1 MLANQS
7 RKVDLF
13 RLWEEVEVTCIQGQI
28 GVLPWCKKYFKG
40 NKINCKPPTL
50 MKLRLP
56 PRLTGKVNQSIAS
69 HSLFLSFSIYRPP
82 FPFKDIKFT
91 FRTLLHLWVYSSL
104 PPLSVHRESTVHMK
118 STVLRRVG
126 RRKSCLQKQ
135 IESEKQNNNKKTKPQ
150 KQQQQKKPRKISDS
164 Y

>member
-13 RLWEEVEVTCIQGQI
+13 RLWEEAEVTCIQGQI

-69 HSLFLSFSIYRPP
+69 HSLFLSFSIYKPP

-91 FRTLLHLWVYSSL
+91 FLTLLHL
-104 PPLSVHRESTVHMK
+104 
-118 STVLRRVG
+118 
-126 RRKSCLQKQ
+126 
-135 IESEKQNNNKKTKPQ
+135 
-150 KQQQQKKPRKISDS
+150 
-164 Y
+164 